1 MTPTIK
7 ELVELNHSDARLI
20 AQLRANAKRRCQLM
34 KQGGR
39 ELVTA
44 RVIDGADIEPMVV
57 RPKPDEE

>member
-34 KQGGR
+34 QQGGR
-39 ELVTA
+39 SLVEA
-44 RVIDGADIEPMVV
+44 KVIDGAEIEPMVV
-57 RPKPDEE
+57 RPKED